1 MCVSKA
7 SLTVYFEPPFWV
19 GLYQR
24 EDGDGCRVCKVTFG
38 REPRDQEVLEWLLRN
53 YRGLQFSLPVAG
65 VQKSAPVPSPKRLL
79 REARKAVQ
87 PTTGKGTKA
96 QQALQ
101 LQREQ
106 QKVQRQANSRERREA
121 ERERKLALRQEKH
134 RQKHRG
140 H

>member
-24 EDGDGCRVCKVTFG
+24 EDEDGCRVCKITFG
-38 REPRDQEVLEWLLRN
+38 REPRDQEVLAWLLRN
-53 YRGLQFSLPVAG
+53 HRRLEFSPPITGA
-65 VQKSAPVPSPKRLL
+65 QKAAPLLNPKRLL

-87 PTTGKGTKA
+87 PAGTGTKA

-106 QKVQRQANSRERREA
+106 HKTQRQADSRERREA

>member
-24 EDGDGCRVCKVTFG
+24 EDGDSCRVCKTTFG
-38 REPRDQEVLEWLLRN
+38 REPRDQEILDWLLRN
-53 YRGLQFSLPVAG
+53 FRRLEFSPPVAG
-65 VQKSAPVPSPKRLL
+65 TREPASVPNPKRLL

-87 PTTGKGTKA
+87 PVGKGTKA

-106 QKVQRQANSRERREA
+106 HKTQRQANSREHREA
-121 ERERKLALRQEKH
+121 ERERKLALRQEKR

>member
-38 REPRDQEVLEWLLRN
+38 REPRDQEILEWLLRN
-53 YRGLQFSLPVAG
+53 FRRLEFSPPVAG
-65 VQKSAPVPSPKRLL
+65 ARKVASVPNPKRLL

-87 PTTGKGTKA
+87 PTNKGTKA

-106 QKVQRQANSRERREA
+106 HKVQRQADSRERRET
-121 ERERKLALRQEKH
+121 ERERKLALRQEKR

>member
-7 SLTVYFEPPFWV
+7 SFTVYFEPPFWV

-24 EDGDGCRVCKVTFG
+24 EDGDSCRVCKITFG
-38 REPRDQEVLEWLLRN
+38 REPRDQEVLEWLLQNHWKMR
-53 YRGLQFSLPVAG
+53 FSPPVAG
-65 VQKSAPVPSPKRLL
+65 ERKAASLPNPKRLR
-79 REARKAVQ
+79 REARKAVS
-87 PTTGKGTKA
+87 PAGTGTKA

-106 QKVQRQANSRERREA
+106 HKMQRQAGSKERREA
-121 ERERKLALRQEKH
+121 EQERKLALRQEKR

>member
-7 SLTVYFEPPFWV
+7 SFTVYFEPPFWV

-24 EDGDGCRVCKVTFG
+24 ENEGGCQVCKITFG
-38 REPRDQEVLEWLLRN
+38 GEPRDQEVLDWLLSHWHE
-53 YRGLQFSLPVAG
+53 LCFSP
-65 VQKSAPVPSPKRLL
+65 PVPADRAITRPPNPKRMR
-79 REARKAVQ
+79 REARKATQ
-87 PTTGKGTKA
+87 TIGTGTKA
-96 QQALQ
+96 QHALQ

-106 QKVQRQANSRERREA
+106 MKIQRKTDSKERREA
-121 ERERKLALRQEKH
+121 ERERKLALRQEKR

>member
-24 EDGDGCRVCKVTFG
+24 EDEDGCRVCKITFG
-38 REPRDQEVLEWLLRN
+38 AEPKDQEVLDWLLSHWREL
-53 YRGLQFSLPVAG
+53 RFSPPIVGNREINRL
-65 VQKSAPVPSPKRLL
+65 PSPKRMR
-79 REARKAVQ
+79 REARKATQ
-87 PTTGKGTKA
+87 TAGTGTKA

-106 QKVQRQANSRERREA
+106 QKAQRKADSKEHREA
-121 ERERKLALRQEKH
+121 ERERKLVLRQEKR

>member
-24 EDGDGCRVCKVTFG
+24 EDEDGCRVCKITFG
-38 REPRDQEVLEWLLRN
+38 REPRDQEVLAWLLRN
-53 YRGLQFSLPVAG
+53 HRRLQFSPPLTTAQKAG
-65 VQKSAPVPSPKRLL
+65 PIPNPKRLL

-87 PTTGKGTKA
+87 PANTGTKA
-96 QQALQ
+96 QVALQ

-106 QKVQRQANSRERREA
+106 NKMQRKADSKERRKVEQ
-121 ERERKLALRQEKH
+121 ERMLALRQEKR

>member
-38 REPRDQEVLEWLLRN
+38 REPHDQEVLEWLLRN
-53 YRGLQFSLPVAG
+53 FRRLEFSPPVAG
-65 VQKSAPVPSPKRLL
+65 ARKAAPLPNPKRLL
-79 REARKAVQ
+79 REARKAVR
-87 PTTGKGTKA
+87 PAGKGTKA

-106 QKVQRQANSRERREA
+106 HKTQRQADSRERREA
-121 ERERKLALRQEKH
+121 ERERKLALRREKH

>member
-1 MCVSKA
+1 MRVSKA
-7 SLTVYFEPPFWV
+7 SLTVYFDPPFWV

-24 EDGDGCRVCKVTFG
+24 EEEDGCRVCKVTFG
-38 REPRDQEVLEWLLRN
+38 GEPRDQEVLDFILR
-53 YRGLQFSLPVAG
+53 RWRELRFSP
-65 VQKSAPVPSPKRLL
+65 PVPADRAAARLPNPKRMR
-79 REARKAVQ
+79 REARKATQVA
-87 PTTGKGTKA
+87 GIGTKA

-106 QKVQRQANSRERREA
+106 GKVQRKADFKERRE
-121 ERERKLALRQEKH
+121 EEQERKFALRQEKR

>member
-7 SLTVYFEPPFWV
+7 SFTVYFDPPFWV

-38 REPRDQEVLEWLLRN
+38 REPKDEEVLDWLLRHW
-53 YRGLQFSLPVAG
+53 RELRFSPPVTAARELDQLPN
-65 VQKSAPVPSPKRLL
+65 PKRM
-79 REARKAVQ
+79 RRQARRATQ
-87 PTTGKGTKA
+87 TNGTGTKA

-106 QKVQRQANSRERREA
+106 MKTQRKADYKERREA
-121 ERERKLALRQEKH
+121 EQERKLALRQEKR

>member
-24 EDGDGCRVCKVTFG
+24 EDEDGCRVCKITFG
-38 REPRDQEVLEWLLRN
+38 REPRDQEVLAWLLRN
-53 YRGLQFSLPVAG
+53 HRRLQFSPPLTTAQKAG
-65 VQKSAPVPSPKRLL
+65 SSPNPKRLL

-87 PTTGKGTKA
+87 PANTGTKA
-96 QQALQ
+96 QVALQ

-106 QKVQRQANSRERREA
+106 NKMQRKADSKERRKVEQ
-121 ERERKLALRQEKH
+121 ERMLALRQEKR

>member
-7 SLTVYFEPPFWV
+7 SLSVYFEPPFWV

-24 EDGDGCRVCKVTFG
+24 EDEDGCLVCKITFG
-38 REPRDQEVLEWLLRN
+38 REPRDQEVLAWLLRN
-53 YRGLQFSLPVAG
+53 HRRLQFSPPLTTAQKAG
-65 VQKSAPVPSPKRLL
+65 PSPNPKRLL

-87 PTTGKGTKA
+87 PANTGTKA
-96 QQALQ
+96 QVALQ

-106 QKVQRQANSRERREA
+106 NKMQRKADSKERRKVEQ
-121 ERERKLALRQEKH
+121 ERMLALRQEKR

>member
-19 GLYQR
+19 GLYRR
-24 EDGDGCRVCKVTFG
+24 EDGDGCRVCKTIFG
-38 REPRDQEVLEWLLRN
+38 REPRDQEILEWLLASHRKL
-53 YRGLQFSLPVAG
+53 RFSPPVAADG
-65 VQKSAPVPSPKRLL
+65 RPRPSNPKRLS
-79 REARKAVQ
+79 REARKAVRAS
-87 PTTGKGTKA
+87 PTGTKA

-106 QKVQRQANSRERREA
+106 GKVQRKADFKERRE
-121 ERERKLALRQEKH
+121 EEQERKFALRQEKR

-140 H
+140 R

>member
-7 SLTVYFEPPFWV
+7 SLTVYFDSPFWV
-19 GLYQR
+19 GLYQL
-24 EDGDGCRVCKVTFG
+24 EDENGYWVCKITFG
-38 REPRDQEVLEWLLRN
+38 GEPKDLEVLDWLLQHWRN
-53 YRGLQFSLPVAG
+53 LNFSPPVAG
-65 VQKSAPVPSPKRLL
+65 GREINRPLNPKRM
-79 REARKAVQ
+79 RRTARKATQ
-87 PTTGKGTKA
+87 TTGTGTKA

-106 QKVQRQANSRERREA
+106 QKTQRKAGSKERRKA
-121 ERERKLALRQEKH
+121 EQERKLALQQEKR

>member
-24 EDGDGCRVCKVTFG
+24 EDEDGCRVCKITFG
-38 REPRDQEVLEWLLRN
+38 GEPKDQEVLDWLLRHW
-53 YRGLQFSLPVAG
+53 RGLRFSPPVAADRE
-65 VQKSAPVPSPKRLL
+65 VNRLPNPKRMR
-79 REARKAVQ
+79 REARKATQ
-87 PTTGKGTKA
+87 ATGTGTKA

-101 LQREQ
+101 LQRKQ
-106 QKVQRQANSRERREA
+106 MKTDRAAVSKAHQEA
-121 ERERKLALRQEKH
+121 EQERKFTLRQEKR

>member
-1 MCVSKA
+1 MCVSRT
-7 SLTVYFEPPFWV
+7 SLTVYFDPPFWV
-19 GLYQR
+19 GLFQR

-38 REPRDQEVLEWLLRN
+38 GEPGDQEVLDWLLRHWQE
-53 YRGLQFSLPVAG
+53 LQFSPPVASG
-65 VQKSAPVPSPKRLL
+65 RAADRLPNPTRMR
-79 REARKAVQ
+79 REARKATQ
-87 PTTGKGTKA
+87 ASGTGTKA

-106 QKVQRQANSRERREA
+106 MKKSREIASKARRE
-121 ERERKLALRQEKH
+121 EEQERKLTLRQEKR

>member
-24 EDGDGCRVCKVTFG
+24 EDGDGCRVCKITFG
-38 REPRDQEVLEWLLRN
+38 PEPRDQEVLEWLLRN
-53 YRGLQFSLPVAG
+53 YRGLQFSPPVAG
-65 VQKSAPVPSPKRLL
+65 AQRSAPVPNPKRLL

-87 PTTGKGTKA
+87 PTGKGSKA

-106 QKVQRQANSRERREA
+106 QKVQRRADSKERREA